1 MKRVR
6 DGQKLFDIFTRI
18 VIGFAFLALA
28 LSFVDF
34 AWGFDPIGLNAT
46 WSDVETWG
54 GLAAFAVFLNLIG
67 NGIYRLIA
75 RYGPS
80 DV

>member
-1 MKRVR
+1 VKRVR
-6 DGQKLFDIFTRI
+6 DGQKLFDIFTKI

-34 AWGFDPIGLNAT
+34 AWGFDPVGLNST
-46 WSDVETWG
+46 WSDVETCG
-54 GLAAFAVFLNLIG
+54 GLAAGAVFLNLIG
-67 NGIYRLIA
+67 NGFYRLIA